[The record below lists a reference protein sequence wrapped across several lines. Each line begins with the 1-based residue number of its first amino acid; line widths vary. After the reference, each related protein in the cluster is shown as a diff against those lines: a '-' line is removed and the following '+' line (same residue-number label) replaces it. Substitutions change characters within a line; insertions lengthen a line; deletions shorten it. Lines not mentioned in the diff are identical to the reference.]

1 MQKNTNEKMRELI
14 REIRRYDAAYYGS
27 DQSLVS
33 DKQYDA
39 VYDELVQLEK
49 QTGIVLSDSP
59 TLHPGGV
66 VIDSLQKVQHTKP
79 MLSANKTKSI
89 DTLAAFA
96 QKGDVP
102 ENSHPGLVALS
113 WKEDGLTIVLRYQN
127 GRLVQAVTR
136 GDGEIGE
143 DVTHTVRRYTN
154 VPLNI
159 PCNEPVEV
167 RGEGLVSWQDFE
179 AYAKESGEEVSHPR
193 NLAAGSTR
201 LLSAEEAAKRHLS
214 FVAFELVLPVVD
226 SKTEEYSFLASQGF
240 EVVGHSLGVSTDT
253 LANEIQKFNPEN
265 YPYPVDGVIVEYE
278 DKSYGRSLGA
288 TGHHE
293 NCRIAFKWSDETV
306 ETTFLGVDLA
316 TTRTGTVSLTAVFKP
331 VKIDGSVVSRATLH
345 NLSYF
350 KNLKLGA
357 GDTITVYKAN
367 KIIPAIDENKTM
379 SDSYNIPMVC
389 PCCGTPLEI
398 RKSAE
403 RGTETLHC
411 PDEDCSARKIAQFE
425 HFASKSAANIVGLSG
440 AKLETLLQ
448 HGFVKRYADLYHLD
462 DHREAIEQLDGW
474 GKKSFA
480 KLVDAIERSRKMTLA
495 RLIPCFGIP
504 NVGRHAGKDIHK
516 AFGGDPKKFMDA
528 VESGYDFHSLPDF
541 GDVMCDSLAAFFADP
556 CNKADWDSLMAEME
570 FEIETEAE
578 SAPAPASEITGKS
591 IVATGTLRYFSRNGI
606 NRVIEKFGG
615 VPKGSVSKKTDFVLV
630 GENAGSKKE
639 KAESLGVRIINE
651 DAFLRMIG
659 VDPADGEALSDSN

>member
-201 LLSAEEAAKRHLS
+201 LLSAEEAAKRHCLLLLS
-214 FVAFELVLPVVD
+214 NWCCLWLIAKRRNIPSSHHRDLRSSGIRLVSPQTRLQ
-226 SKTEEYSFLASQGF
+226 T
-240 EVVGHSLGVSTDT
+240 
-253 LANEIQKFNPEN
+253 
-265 YPYPVDGVIVEYE
+265 
-278 DKSYGRSLGA
+278 RS
-288 TGHHE
+288 
-293 NCRIAFKWSDETV
+293 
-306 ETTFLGVDLA
+306 
-316 TTRTGTVSLTAVFKP
+316 
-331 VKIDGSVVSRATLH
+331 
-345 NLSYF
+345 
-350 KNLKLGA
+350 KNL
-357 GDTITVYKAN
+357 TR
-367 KIIPAIDENKTM
+367 KIIRT
-379 SDSYNIPMVC
+379 
-389 PCCGTPLEI
+389 
-398 RKSAE
+398 
-403 RGTETLHC
+403 
-411 PDEDCSARKIAQFE
+411 
-425 HFASKSAANIVGLSG
+425 
-440 AKLETLLQ
+440 
-448 HGFVKRYADLYHLD
+448 
-462 DHREAIEQLDGW
+462 
-474 GKKSFA
+474 
-480 KLVDAIERSRKMTLA
+480 RS
-495 RLIPCFGIP
+495 
-504 NVGRHAGKDIHK
+504 
-516 AFGGDPKKFMDA
+516 
-528 VESGYDFHSLPDF
+528 
-541 GDVMCDSLAAFFADP
+541 
-556 CNKADWDSLMAEME
+556 MA
-570 FEIETEAE
+570 
-578 SAPAPASEITGKS
+578 
-591 IVATGTLRYFSRNGI
+591 
-606 NRVIEKFGG
+606 
-615 VPKGSVSKKTDFVLV
+615 
-630 GENAGSKKE
+630 
-639 KAESLGVRIINE
+639 
-651 DAFLRMIG
+651 
-659 VDPADGEALSDSN
+659 